1 MKITPDRRLYTKA
14 WLTLATIT
22 VFVALLGGLAQL
34 LVLLLAEPADEGT
47 ATVIIWSIAGGLVLL
62 LWLFAVPITALWI
75 RNLEYQALEDKV
87 VIHKGIIDKV
97 DQSIPLRM
105 VTDFRL
111 HRSLYDRWLGIGSIE
126 IQTAGQSNTATGY
139 EGRLSGLAEWEQLHE
154 DLRERIR
161 RTEPGGVTR
170 RSGTEVDD
178 LHALLDEVR
187 EIRRLLEA
195 TR

>member
-1 MKITPDRRLYTKA
+1 MKITPDRRIYTKA

-22 VFVALLGGLAQL
+22 VFVALLGGIAQL
-34 LVLLLAEPADEGT
+34 LVLVLADPAGEGT

-62 LWLFAVPITALWI
+62 MWLFAVPITALWI
-75 RNLEYQALEDKV
+75 RNLEYRVLDDKV

-111 HRSLYDRWLGIGSIE
+111 HRSLYDRWLGIGSID

-139 EGRLSGLAEWEQLHE
+139 EGRLAGLAEWEGLHG
-154 DLRERIR
+154 DLQERIR
-161 RTEPGGVTR
+161 RSEPAGVTG
-170 RSGTEVDD
+170 RSGTEADD

-187 EIRRLLEA
+187 EIRQLLEA
-195 TR
+195 NR